1 MRAASVKH
9 CLQQA
14 DEIEVTARYDA
25 LVNEEAE
32 LVTTMDR
39 YVEVV

>member
-14 DEIEVTARYDA
+14 DEMEVTTWYDA
-25 LVNEEAE
+25 LVNEEGE